1 MKKMILKLKYF
12 GMIAEA
18 LSKEAEEIELNITSI
33 QELKD
38 YLVNQN
44 SVLDKLNFKIAVN
57 HKLVHLDS
65 KLNNNDEVA
74 LLPPFAGG

>member
-1 MKKMILKLKYF
+1 MILKLKYF

-18 LSKEAEEIELNITSI
+18 LNKESEELDIEAITVSDLVDYYQNQLDNI
-33 QELKD
+33 
-38 YLVNQN
+38 
-44 SVLDKLNFKIAVN
+44 NFKVAVN
-57 HKLVHLDS
+57 HNIVNTDY

>member
-1 MKKMILKLKYF
+1 MILKLKYF

-18 LSKEAEEIELNITSI
+18 LSKESEEIELNISSI

-38 YLVNQN
+38 CLVIQN

-57 HKLVHLDS
+57 HKLVDLDR

>member
-1 MKKMILKLKYF
+1 MKGMILNLKYF

-18 LSKEAEEIELNITSI
+18 LNKESEELETEVLIVSDLIDYFKPL
-33 QELKD
+33 LKD
-38 YLVNQN
+38 VNFKVAVNQ
-44 SVLDKLNFKIAVN
+44 SLVDAN
-57 HKLVHLDS
+57 H